1 MGIDHMSFPHTTRA
15 VIGASLLAAAALTAA
30 PVRAAPADY
39 RFEVVQ
45 VQPAGPGTSDVTLR
59 LFHVPDNKPV
69 TDAVIFQS
77 TADMGPDGMPT
88 MTAPVKALPAAQP
101 GLYGFHIE
109 SGSAGNWELN
119 LAAKVQGEAETVR
132 ATLPVKLGK

>member
-1 MGIDHMSFPHTTRA
+1 MGIDHMSLSHTTRA
-15 VIGASLLAAAALTAA
+15 VIGASLLATAA

-39 RFEVVQ
+39 RFEVAQ
-45 VQPAGPGTSDVTLR
+45 VQPAGPGVSDVTLR
-59 LFHVPDNKPV
+59 LVHVPDSKPV
-69 TDAVIFQS
+69 PGAVIFRS

-88 MTAPVKALPAAQP
+88 MTAPVKTRRDSLP
-101 GLYGFHIE
+101 GLYIFHIE
-109 SGSAGNWELN
+109 QGSPGNWELK